1 MIAWFLFYHNI
12 IVMLFVLSLSLFFV
26 ALSHQAHA
34 QPVATVKLSLSGI
47 SQPGAPVHVGV
58 FNTASAFPK
67 RALALTGKVYP
78 VHRSG
83 PLEIDIKL
91 PYGTYALAIFQDL
104 NGNGK
109 MDTNILGVPTE
120 PYGFSG
126 DARSKWRSPSF
137 EEAAFELGEK
147 GKRLNLTLAKWTDQ

>member
-1 MIAWFLFYHNI
+1 
-12 IVMLFVLSLSLFFV
+12 MLFVLCLSLFFV
-26 ALSHQAHA
+26 TQSHQAHT
-34 QPVATVKLSLSGI
+34 QPIASVKLSLSGI

-58 FNTASAFPK
+58 FNTASSFPK

-78 VHRSG
+78 VHESG
-83 PLEIDIKL
+83 PLEIELKL

-120 PYGFSG
+120 PYGFSAG
-126 DARSKWRSPSF
+126 AAARFGPPAFDA
-137 EEAAFELGEK
+137 AAFDVASGEDAAQPV
-147 GKRLNLTLAKWTDQ
+147 TLRGGR